1 MWKYT
6 TTINNSR
13 NTRISKKS
21 TQVSFVL
28 SQFILLQ
35 SRKKWGIIF
44 ALATITGIF
53 CSTDNGGTFL
63 TTLLDIKQ
71 AAATISVLKFIS
83 D

>member
-63 TTLLDIKQ
+63 TTLLDIK
-71 AAATISVLKFIS
+71 ATISVLKFIS